1 MAIREVLVY
10 EGQKP
15 TKEELAEIEAADK
28 MPVNFEDIPEMTEEE
43 MNAVALMA
51 QKKRS
56 ARKKKTVS
64 IRLPQDTIDKA
75 KSMLGEG
82 YTSVLG
88 RVLVMAI
95 DRPDILKQ
103 CL

>member
-1 MAIREVLVY
+1 MAIREALVY

-15 TKEELAEIEAADK
+15 TKEELAEIEAAGK
-28 MPVNFEDIPEMTEEE
+28 RPINFEDIPEMTEDE
-43 MNAVALMA
+43 MAVVAVMA
-51 QKKRS
+51 KQKRS

-88 RVLVMAI
+88 RVLVMAV
-95 DRPDILKQ
+95 DHPDILKQ

>member
-1 MAIREVLVY
+1 MAIREALVY

-15 TKEELAEIEAADK
+15 TKKELEEIEAADK
-28 MPVNFEDIPEMTEEE
+28 RPVNFEDIPEMTEEE
-43 MNAVALMA
+43 MNVVALMA

-75 KSMLGEG
+75 KSMLGDG

-95 DRPDILKQ
+95 DRPDIIKQ

>member
-1 MAIREVLVY
+1 MAIQEAVVY

-15 TKEELAEIEAADK
+15 TKKELAEIAAADK
-28 MPVNFEDIPEMTEEE
+28 QSINFDDIPEMTDDE
-43 MNAVALMA
+43 MAVVALMA
-51 QKKRS
+51 QKRRN

-95 DRPDILKQ
+95 DRPDIIKQ

>member
-1 MAIREVLVY
+1 MSIREALVY

-15 TKEELAEIEAADK
+15 TKKELAEIEAADK

-43 MNAVALMA
+43 MNVVALMA

-75 KSMLGEG
+75 KSMLGDG

-95 DRPDILKQ
+95 DRPDIIKQ

>member
-1 MAIREVLVY
+1 MAIREALVY

-15 TKEELAEIEAADK
+15 TREELAEIASADK
-28 MPVNFEDIPEMTEEE
+28 LPVNFDDIPEMTEDE
-43 MNAVALMA
+43 MAMVAAMA
-51 QKKRS
+51 QRKRS

-75 KSMLGEG
+75 KSMLGDG

-88 RVLVMAI
+88 RVLVMAL
-95 DRPDILKQ
+95 DRPDIIKQ

>member
-10 EGQKP
+10 EGQKL